1 LDQVAQVSPAGKASR
16 AEFLGRQRRPR
27 EALDLLDEC
36 WDIVPLERLLAAGLT
51 VVRESDDQEARDR
64 LAGWLAKGKRL
75 DPGSLTI
82 PVLEAEL
89 HNLDGR
95 PAEAEQIYRDLL
107 ERTEFSAEQRA
118 MVANNLAFQLAVPA
132 TASEAKKLITTAI
145 GTLGPHPDLLDTR
158 ALVHLALGDDAAAV
172 ADMRQA
178 VLQPSDVKF
187 LHLAYA
193 EMRVGDMKAARQ
205 ALEQG
210 IKKGLSAEKLSP
222 TDQARLEELREK
234 VDVALDPV
242 PAAQAAAR

>member
-1 LDQVAQVSPAGKASR
+1 
-16 AEFLGRQRRPR
+16 
-27 EALDLLDEC
+27 
-36 WDIVPLERLLAAGLT
+36 
-51 VVRESDDQEARDR
+51 
-64 LAGWLAKGKRL
+64 
-75 DPGSLTI
+75 
-82 PVLEAEL
+82 
-89 HNLDGR
+89 
-95 PAEAEQIYRDLL
+95 
-107 ERTEFSAEQRA
+107 
-118 MVANNLAFQLAVPA
+118 
-132 TASEAKKLITTAI
+132 
-145 GTLGPHPDLLDTR
+145 
-158 ALVHLALGDDAAAV
+158 VHLALGDDAAAV